1 LFFVFRLENITFYFR
16 EINSNDDA
24 LSHLH
29 IDRSFITSTR
39 ENVDASI
46 ENDRRPG
53 SSNPG
58 DKLHRVRYRTILR
71 GEYTSFFF
79 LQRNPVT
86 VRQEIQSF
94 DDLIPETTLSDIQ
107 LNEMPGLQNTGRY
120 SSVNQ
125 IEFVLRFQ

>member
-1 LFFVFRLENITFYFR
+1 
-16 EINSNDDA
+16 
-24 LSHLH
+24 
-29 IDRSFITSTR
+29 
-39 ENVDASI
+39 
-46 ENDRRPG
+46 
-53 SSNPG
+53 
-58 DKLHRVRYRTILR
+58 
-71 GEYTSFFF
+71 
-79 LQRNPVT
+79 VT